1 MLVQLLYFLLTLAF
15 VKSIS
20 IYLFVILFLKILILL
35 VINPKKNIL
44 LFFSF
49 CLFDLSFTIG
59 YYLAVDHH
67 SNYLQLS
74 KIGFEILDYIQIFN
88 IYILTVYLIICALIY
103 SKVNKKRF
111 SLTKYKIN
119 IKNLNL
125 LTTGFVLIYFSNLAC
140 MIYFGLIDLT
150 KREKPLPYGLNG
162 IFEYMGTIVL
172 PIFTLYLMSAT
183 MKFKKTHSFLICS
196 LIVYA
201 ILFAYASS
209 SKAGIIVPLLP
220 LLLWL
225 ICSHGILRAAKYLV
239 PLFLSLIVMF
249 PLFQYYRSVIK
260 NNVQDIDYIG
270 ITLHVLKYFDVGII
284 LNNILSRIFRDVYSL
299 IQTFKYLDEYFIFN
313 LSQIIKKGSSSKF
326 FTEEV
331 LGFYIDGHSSGTTF
345 LNDSLMS
352 FGLIGLF
359 LFPLLLITFIGF
371 LEYLNLSI
379 FYKSFFMF
387 YIFIFIQNGF
397 LNFFIKVWPFV
408 FTFFVII
415 VLHLSR
421 RIIYKRQCL

>member
-1 MLVQLLYFLLTLAF
+1 MTRFNISLEESVNFVIESLSKMIGGEIFVPKLPSYNIVQLAN
-15 VKSIS
+15 
-20 IYLFVILFLKILILL
+20 
-35 VINPKKNIL
+35 VINN
-44 LFFSF
+44 
-49 CLFDLSFTIG
+49 
-59 YYLAVDHH
+59 
-67 SNYLQLS
+67 
-74 KIGFEILDYIQIFN
+74 
-88 IYILTVYLIICALIY
+88 
-103 SKVNKKRF
+103 
-111 SLTKYKIN
+111 
-119 IKNLNL
+119 
-125 LTTGFVLIYFSNLAC
+125 
-140 MIYFGLIDLT
+140 
-150 KREKPLPYGLNG
+150 
-162 IFEYMGTIVL
+162 
-172 PIFTLYLMSAT
+172 SA
-183 MKFKKTHSFLICS
+183 
-196 LIVYA
+196 
-201 ILFAYASS
+201 
-209 SKAGIIVPLLP
+209 
-220 LLLWL
+220 
-225 ICSHGILRAAKYLV
+225 
-239 PLFLSLIVMF
+239 
-249 PLFQYYRSVIK
+249 
-260 NNVQDIDYIG
+260 DIDYIG
-270 ITLHVLKYFDVGII
+270 ITLHVLKYFDIGII

-299 IQTFKYLDEYFIFN
+299 IQTFKYLDDYFIFN

-421 RIIYKRQCL
+421 RLIYKRQSLQFKF